1 MKNNNTNKKSNNFFI
16 PKSIVLVNNTGK
28 KISITE
34 KSNTKKVLKK
44 IIEGYNKIY
53 SIKEGKGVEKSI
65 KKIERI
71 DDLLA
76 CKFQGE
82 KNLHVMKFSKL
93 LEVSN
98 LYTINYVG
106 NLKLVDYNYETD
118 GENYDLFKI
127 NRRYYRLEGVFVNK
141 TLITLQNLNIVVKLI
156 SDILNNFE
164 EINIE
169 SIVVRD
175 IDSNKLK
182 VMELKKIDVDFEM
195 GIPKINMKI
204 KGYKNIK
211 RIDLNEYSILFEM
224 LYNLASIKIEYFTDA

>member
-141 TLITLQNLNIVVKLI
+141 TLITLQNLNIVEKLI

>member
-1 MKNNNTNKKSNNFFI
+1 MKNNNINKKSNNFFI

-141 TLITLQNLNIVVKLI
+141 TLITLQNLNIVEKLI

>member
-1 MKNNNTNKKSNNFFI
+1 MNNKGEKF
-16 PKSIVLVNNTGK
+16 
-28 KISITE
+28 SITQ

-44 IIEGYNKIY
+44 IIAGYNKIY

-82 KNLHVMKFSKL
+82 RDLHVMKFSKL

-118 GENYDLFKI
+118 GENYDIFKI
-127 NRRYYRLEGVFVNK
+127 NRKHYKLEGIFINTKLVTLNNVNEVEK
-141 TLITLQNLNIVVKLI
+141 IVT
-156 SDILNNFE
+156 DILNNFQNII
-164 EINIE
+164 IN
-169 SIVVRD
+169 SLVVRN
-175 IDSNKLK
+175 IDTNKLR
-182 VMELKKIDVDFEM
+182 VLELNRINTEFEM
-195 GIPKINMKI
+195 GIPKVSLKI
-204 KGYKNIK
+204 KGFKEEKVIQLSEN
-211 RIDLNEYSILFEM
+211 SILFEM
-224 LYNLASIKIEYFTDA
+224 LYNLASMKIEYFTDA